1 ARELPRIL
9 ELVDP
14 PALLD
19 QGIDAGRGEDSNGLV
34 AELLLE
40 LRVAQ
45 RALQVTERFLDE
57 ELQHTPVVE
66 LDLDVDLVLA
76 DRGVRR
82 RGRDRAQARED
93 RVVQR
98 LVGELGEP
106 ALAARETD
114 RRGVIDRVLRLQRA
128 PQILVIAEVEH
139 ERRDAQPHR
148 LDRRGVRPVAL
159 AYPAAAVDRRVHD
172 EAARDRKSTR
182 LKSSHVKS

>member
-1 ARELPRIL
+1 RRSRRRSRPRRRTRRKRRREARAASSCRGRERLVRVAERRRARELPRIL

-57 ELQHTPVVE
+57 ELQHAPVVE

-76 DRGVRR
+76 
-82 RGRDRAQARED
+82 
-93 RVVQR
+93 
-98 LVGELGEP
+98 
-106 ALAARETD
+106 
-114 RRGVIDRVLRLQRA
+114 
-128 PQILVIAEVEH
+128 
-139 ERRDAQPHR
+139 
-148 LDRRGVRPVAL
+148 
-159 AYPAAAVDRRVHD
+159 
-172 EAARDRKSTR
+172 
-182 LKSSHVKS
+182 